1 MCVHARAYAC
11 TQCPRAHPHASLPLS
26 ALTIS
31 DVPRME
37 LARGAVETR
46 SRVVFIRAG
55 RAVKADDPG
64 VAREDRGDCS
74 ELQRYDEP
82 PGAPVVSSPGAAG
95 RGPAGVR
102 ATASAAPHA
111 PSASH
116 FPPAPVCARGEL
128 HRERARAQAR
138 ALWTHGHVTGTW
150 RVIRRLPLGYPSEFE
165 VLMQRDFAA
174 LTSCC
179 NRSTVAPVFFFGPSF
194 FGGLPLRWRRRG
206 RDGRQMPAGARTRQI
221 RLPPVCLVELE
232 QPSAQAAARPSRLWT
247 TRAAAQG
254 FFHDNGVRGMLHDFA
269 SELALFRPEDPRK
282 FLYAKLQRE
291 LAAEEK
297 AKEDN
302 EERAPALD
310 GQTDCLRVHTECRAG
325 GRVRRGYFVQR
336 APLLSDPRLEAGG
349 ITPAASTRFVSWGAE
364 ALAAVKSVVH
374 ETAGL
379 QAAGPE
385 SAGSTSDAAAASV
398 SEGAQAQLDEAGTD
412 GGAEGDRALT
422 EDNAA
427 LARENATLKARLA
440 AAAISTASD
449 GSARPKR
456 PGHDGVGRIIVEDGV
471 MRMGVDPDVEM
482 FIRSLNLE
490 REIASQFAGA
500 TLAGVVDMEPA
511 QTASVLRQAMPAMQ
525 QTLERAQAKARRVQE
540 AQAAGGAKFGG
551 VLQAFLDGVTGIV
564 GEPAADLEKGMR
576 EEHTGMADSETR
588 FSTGNY
594 GLTTCPKHEY
604 ELVES
609 GGCGLA
615 GKKVDGS
622 EEERVVVTGTRGA
635 CKGGQE
641 GEDLR
646 VLRPLEYCGRCAD
659 DGRLAIAAGDEVVV
673 G

>member
-1 MCVHARAYAC
+1 
-11 TQCPRAHPHASLPLS
+11 
-26 ALTIS
+26 
-31 DVPRME
+31 
-37 LARGAVETR
+37 
-46 SRVVFIRAG
+46 
-55 RAVKADDPG
+55 
-64 VAREDRGDCS
+64 
-74 ELQRYDEP
+74 
-82 PGAPVVSSPGAAG
+82 
-95 RGPAGVR
+95 
-102 ATASAAPHA
+102 
-111 PSASH
+111 
-116 FPPAPVCARGEL
+116 
-128 HRERARAQAR
+128 
-138 ALWTHGHVTGTW
+138 
-150 RVIRRLPLGYPSEFE
+150 
-165 VLMQRDFAA
+165 
-174 LTSCC
+174 
-179 NRSTVAPVFFFGPSF
+179 
-194 FGGLPLRWRRRG
+194 
-206 RDGRQMPAGARTRQI
+206 
-221 RLPPVCLVELE
+221 
-232 QPSAQAAARPSRLWT
+232 
-247 TRAAAQG
+247 
-254 FFHDNGVRGMLHDFA
+254 MLHDFA

-297 AKEDN
+297 AKEDT

-673 G
+673 GEKFALDARIGVGSAVQDATDACKQGVVEEYRKHLSRIRTPYKVRWEDGTLSGWLEPRGIVPVTLHKEMKGKVLEINDSGAAKINFGFGVVWMRKDQLCYLRYVSNDADTPIQRTVKRAGLRHVEVKAVILYTGPLFTLYNSESSKMGEHIFEDSKRVR